1 MPASSSSRSPTFWV
15 FPVAQLLPLLW
26 QIMSAVW
33 SWGSSCELNHCGVL
47 RNRMY
52 CRQISS
58 SVIPFGHR
66 RVTVDDMSMMCAA
79 GLHWFILCSTTEG
92 WSASTYKYSNGYRY
106 FETIFQLRAPSEW
119 WLFGA
124 TVQIVLPFWFT
135 YNILRS
141 CNARSLLVVMR
152 LLLPFEP
159 LRRATVTSTFHF
171 YIHECRRWEIV
182 LQVMP

>member
-92 WSASTYKYSNGYRY
+92 WSAKLVLISTVTGTDTLK
-106 FETIFQLRAPSEW
+106 
-119 WLFGA
+119 
-124 TVQIVLPFWFT
+124 PFSSCELQVSDDCLGLQF
-135 YNILRS
+135 RS
-141 CNARSLLVVMR
+141 SYHFDSLTTSLDPVMR
-152 LLLPFEP
+152 GVFWL
-159 LRRATVTSTFHF
+159 
-171 YIHECRRWEIV
+171 
-182 LQVMP
+182 